1 LFAIPHR
8 CVAASRPVDFVLISA
23 PGQGQSQIMQ
33 NVQQT
38 EALVVATLL
47 QLIVIIAAAR
57 LAGNF
62 ARLVGQPRA
71 VGEIIAG
78 LLLGPSLLGH
88 FWPELSAFVFNPIAA
103 TPMLVLS
110 QIGLIFLMFQLGC
123 DFDFRH
129 LRHSHNSRAVGYV
142 AAASIAIPALSGV
155 ILGWFIA
162 PVLAPEIDRLAFSL
176 FIGVALCITALPTM
190 GRILR
195 EYGLTRDE
203 IGVVAISAAAIND
216 VTGWV
221 LLAGVAAY
229 SASSFSWSFTALQIG
244 GLIALLLALFY
255 LGRPVAD
262 WLLRRWPVTNGE
274 MSANLLAIVLAGIF
288 LAGIATEKL
297 GVFTIF
303 GGFLFGLLFHR
314 HEEFA
319 LAWRRQIGQFV
330 LVFFLPIFFTYTG
343 LRTNILGLTSLAD
356 WAWCLL
362 LVTVAIL
369 SKIVPVTL
377 AARASGVTPANAGIL
392 GILMNTRALMELI
405 VLNLGYSLGII
416 PQKVFTMLVVMA
428 VCTTIMTA
436 PLLRRA
442 LKRSGRSVERLV
454 EA

>member
-1 LFAIPHR
+1 
-8 CVAASRPVDFVLISA
+8 
-23 PGQGQSQIMQ
+23 MQ

-38 EALVVATLL
+38 ELLVVATLL

-62 ARLVGQPRA
+62 ARLLGQPRA

-78 LLLGPSLLGH
+78 LLLGPSLFGH
-88 FWPELSAFVFNPIAA
+88 FWPELSAAVFNPVAA
-103 TPMLVLS
+103 APMLVLS

-142 AAASIAIPALSGV
+142 AAASIVVPTLSGT

-162 PVLAPEIDRLAFSL
+162 PVLAPEIDRWAFSL
-176 FIGVALCITALPTM
+176 FLGVALCITALPTM

-229 SASSFSWSFTALQIG
+229 AASSFSLAHTALQVG
-244 GLIALLLALFY
+244 GLVALMLGLFY

-262 WLLRRWPVTNGE
+262 RVLRRWPV
-274 MSANLLAIVLAGIF
+274 ANREIPSNLMAIVLAGIF
-288 LAGIATEKL
+288 LAGIATERL

-303 GGFLFGLLFHR
+303 GGFLLGLLFHR

-319 LAWRRQIGQFV
+319 AAWRRQIGQFV
-330 LVFFLPIFFTYTG
+330 LVFLLPIFFTYTG
-343 LRTNILGLTSLAD
+343 LRTNILGLTTLAD

-362 LVTVAIL
+362 IVTVAIL
-369 SKIVPVTL
+369 AKIVPVTL
-377 AARASGVTPANAGIL
+377 AARAAGVAPANAGML

-405 VLNLGYSLGII
+405 VLNLGLSLGVI
-416 PQKVFTMLVVMA
+416 PQKVFTMLVIMA
-428 VCTTIMTA
+428 VTTTLMTA
-436 PLLRRA
+436 PLLRMA
-442 LKRSGRSVERLV
+442 LRKAGKPVTRLA

>member
-1 LFAIPHR
+1 
-8 CVAASRPVDFVLISA
+8 
-23 PGQGQSQIMQ
+23 MQ

-38 EALVVATLL
+38 ELLVVATLL
-47 QLIVIIAAAR
+47 QLIVIVAAAR
-57 LAGNF
+57 LAGNL
-62 ARLVGQPRA
+62 ARLLGQPRA

-88 FWPELSAFVFNPIAA
+88 FWPDLSAAIFDPIAA

-142 AAASIAIPALSGV
+142 AAASIIVPTLAGTV
-155 ILGWFIA
+155 LGWFIA

-229 SASSFSWSFTALQIG
+229 AASSFSPTHTALQVG
-244 GLIALLLALFY
+244 GLVALMLVLFF
-255 LGRPVAD
+255 LGRPIAD
-262 WLLRRWPVTNGE
+262 WLLKRWPIKDGE
-274 MSANLLAIVLAGIF
+274 ISANLLAIVLAGIF
-288 LAGIATEKL
+288 LAGIATERL

-303 GGFLFGLLFHR
+303 GGFLLGLLFHR

-319 LAWRRQIGQFV
+319 QAWRRQIGQFV

-343 LRTNILGLTSLAD
+343 LRTNILGLTTLTD

-362 LVTVAIL
+362 IVAVAVL
-369 SKIVPVTL
+369 AKIVPVTL
-377 AARASGVTPANAGIL
+377 AARAAGVNPANASTL
-392 GILMNTRALMELI
+392 GVLMNTRALMELI
-405 VLNLGYSLGII
+405 VLNLGLSLGII
-416 PQKVFTMLVVMA
+416 PPKVFTMLVVMA
-428 VCTTIMTA
+428 VCTTVMTA
-436 PLLRRA
+436 PLLRMS
-442 LKRSGRSVERLV
+442 LKKAGKPVERLT